1 MFKEQHKQFPLATE
15 DHSFLCLGH
24 VNLAEHSFIHSPNN
38 YLLNSSY
45 VSDTVLGTIGSPWK
59 AVTRGTILRQ
69 VLQ

>member
-45 VSDTVLGTIGSPWK
+45 VSDTVLGRKPLEGCYKRYHP
-59 AVTRGTILRQ
+59 
-69 VLQ
+69 